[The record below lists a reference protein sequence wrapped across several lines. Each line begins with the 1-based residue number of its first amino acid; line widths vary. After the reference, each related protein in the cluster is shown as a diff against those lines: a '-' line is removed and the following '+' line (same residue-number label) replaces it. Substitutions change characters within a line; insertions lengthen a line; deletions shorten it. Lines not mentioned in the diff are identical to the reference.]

1 VVISSQNI
9 NQVQQVAGQGA
20 GTGDVAP
27 AQVEAVLMAGFGWL
41 RFPAPLERAFLT
53 ERADSRT
60 VRLILAGLFG
70 MLAFSMILA
79 ADYLISPGLLPLS
92 AALRVGVFGG
102 TTAIGLVLLHRL
114 GLPALNEWAVV
125 GITVLAGTLVLIM
138 GVLGPPE
145 LAFERIVELTLVVAY
160 ATVFARFWP
169 MLTLSLCMVGLHS
182 FALWSAPEGFDVLK
196 PGLTLMLV
204 ATIVFGLYTTYTREH
219 NDRLAFLHDLRERAM
234 RQAIDDGNR
243 QLQAMARTD
252 VLTGVANRRAFDEAL
267 AQHLAHEARTSLSL
281 LMVDVDHF
289 KAFNDHYGH
298 QAGDRCLCV
307 VAEALASCLRRPV
320 DMLARWGGEEFAIL
334 LAGTDEAVA
343 RQVADRVCLAVQAQ
357 ALPHAASTCADVV
370 TVSVGMAMAPSGEPC
385 LPLELMHRADAALY
399 AAKHGGRN
407 RVACARDVARLTPE
421 AQPASQVS
429 AA

>member
-1 VVISSQNI
+1 
-9 NQVQQVAGQGA
+9 
-20 GTGDVAP
+20 
-27 AQVEAVLMAGFGWL
+27 MAGFGWL
-41 RFPAPLERAFLT
+41 RFPAPLEQAFLV
-53 ERADSRT
+53 ERADGRT
-60 VRLILAGLFG
+60 VRLILAGLVG

-79 ADYLISPGLLPLS
+79 ADYLISPELLALS
-92 AALRVGVFGG
+92 ATLRVGVFGG
-102 TTAIGLVLLHRL
+102 VTAVGLLMLHRL
-114 GLPALNEWAVV
+114 SLPRLNEWAVV
-125 GITVLAGTLVLIM
+125 PVTVLAGVLVLIM
-138 GVLGPPE
+138 GVLGPGE

-169 MLTLSLCMVGLHS
+169 MLALSLCMVGLHS
-182 FALWSAPEGFDVLK
+182 YALWTAPPGFEVLK
-196 PGLTLMLV
+196 PGVTLMLV

-219 NDRLAFLHDLRERAM
+219 NDRLAYLHDLRERAM
-234 RQAIDDGNR
+234 REAIDDGNR

-267 AQHLAHEARTSLSL
+267 AQHLSHDARTSLSL

-289 KAFNDHYGH
+289 KAYNDHYGH

-320 DMLARWGGEEFAIL
+320 DLLARWGGEEFAIL
-334 LAGTDEAVA
+334 LAGADDTVA
-343 RQVADRVCLAVQAQ
+343 RQVAERVCLAVQAQ

-370 TVSVGMAMAPSGEPC
+370 TVSVGLAMAPCGEPC

-407 RVACARDVARLTPE
+407 RVACLQDLP
-421 AQPASQVS
+421 QVRT
-429 AA
+429 A